1 MWTTGV
7 VVLWFGVM
15 CIVMPRPL
23 FDVPYSTLLYSAD
36 SVLLGA
42 RIATDGQWRFP
53 ASDSVPDRFKKAILT
68 YEDKRFYSH
77 PGIDPLAVARA
88 LRLNITGG
96 RVVSGGST
104 ITMQLARQA
113 LGNGSRNI
121 GRKAVEAFGALFIE
135 CLYSKEQILA
145 LYASHA
151 PFGGNVVGLET
162 ASWRYFG
169 RPSTELSWAE
179 SATLAVLPNSP
190 SLIHPGRNRRQLK
203 HKRDQLLMRLAERG
217 VIDTIECD
225 LAMQEPLP
233 DAPVPLPDAAPH
245 LIERLMADSRG
256 RRVISSLDE
265 RLQRLASD
273 RVDSY
278 AATYASSNRI
288 FNAAALIAEVETGR
302 VLAYVGNV
310 SYDESRSHGH
320 AVDIITSG
328 RSSGSILKPFLY
340 AGMLNDGLITPGA
353 LVADTPLRLG
363 GFSPQNYNR
372 TYYGAVPAS
381 VAVTR
386 SLNVPLVRMLSMYN
400 TGRFMELLDSLGMT
414 TLRFNESHYGASI
427 ILGGA
432 ECTLWDI
439 CGMYA
444 SMGRTL
450 AHFNHYNG
458 RYYRGDIRP
467 LTLSPAG
474 STLLD
479 PLDNRLTDEPAVL
492 SASSIWLTLESMS
505 ALSRPEEEAEWQ
517 QFSSMKRVAWKTGT
531 SHGGR
536 DAWAV
541 GLTSRYV
548 VGVWV
553 GNASG
558 EGRPG
563 LTGVSYAGP
572 ILFDLFSLLPGSE
585 WFDSPVDDME
595 MAEVCPQSGYMA
607 SPLCPVTDSVAIPR
621 AAINTPLCPY
631 HKRVHLSQ
639 DGRWRVD
646 SSCEQIDRMVES
658 SWFVL
663 PPAQEHFYR
672 QYHIDYRPMPP
683 LKPGCGNDKER
694 QLDVIYPEHGTVIS
708 LPRNFDGKRESVIM
722 QAAHTRP
729 DAVIYWY
736 IDDEFVGTTSS
747 DHQLALKPDRGS
759 HRLTLTDTWGNRKV
773 IFFEIK

>member
-1 MWTTGV
+1 MCAGGV
-7 VVLWFGVM
+7 VGLWWVAM
-15 CIVMPRPL
+15 CMVVPGPL

-53 ASDSVPDRFKKAILT
+53 ASDSVPDRFKTAILT

-88 LRLNITGG
+88 VRLNVTGG

-113 LGNGSRNI
+113 LGNGRRNI
-121 GRKAVEAFGALFIE
+121 GRKIVEAFGALFIE
-135 CLYSKEQILA
+135 CRYSKEQILA

-190 SLIHPGRNRRQLK
+190 SLIHPGRNRQRLK
-203 HKRDQLLMRLAERG
+203 YKRDQLLMRLAERG
-217 VIDTIECD
+217 VIDSIECD

-233 DAPVPLPDAAPH
+233 EAPVPLPDAAPH
-245 LIERLMADSRG
+245 LIERLMAESRG
-256 RRVISSLDE
+256 RRVISSLDD
-265 RLQRLASD
+265 RLQRLAAD
-273 RVDSY
+273 RVGSH
-278 AATYASSNRI
+278 AATYASANRI

-310 SYDESRSHGH
+310 SDPEGKTHGH
-320 AVDIITSG
+320 AVDIITSP

-340 AGMLNDGLITPGA
+340 AGMLNDGLITPGT

-381 VAVTR
+381 LAVTR

-450 AHFNHYNG
+450 AHFNRYDG
-458 RYYRGDIRP
+458 RYHRGDIRP
-467 LTLSPAG
+467 LTLSPVG
-474 STLLD
+474 SALLD
-479 PLDNRLTDEPAVL
+479 PLDERLAEEPPVL
-492 SASSIWLTLESMS
+492 SASSVWLTLESMS

-517 QFSSMKRVAWKTGT
+517 QFASMKRVAWKTGT

-585 WFDSPVDDME
+585 WFDRPSDDMM
-595 MAEVCPQSGYMA
+595 MAEVCPQSGHRA
-607 SPLCPVTDSVAIPR
+607 SPLCPVVDSVAIPR
-621 AAINTPLCPY
+621 TAVNTPLCPY

-646 SSCEQIDRMVES
+646 SSCEQVSRMVES

-747 DHQLALKPDRGS
+747 DHRLALKPDSGS

-773 IFFEIK
+773 VMFEVK

>member
-1 MWTTGV
+1 
-7 VVLWFGVM
+7 
-15 CIVMPRPL
+15 
-23 FDVPYSTLLYSAD
+23 
-36 SVLLGA
+36 
-42 RIATDGQWRFP
+42 
-53 ASDSVPDRFKKAILT
+53 
-68 YEDKRFYSH
+68 
-77 PGIDPLAVARA
+77 
-88 LRLNITGG
+88 
-96 RVVSGGST
+96 
-104 ITMQLARQA
+104 
-113 LGNGSRNI
+113 
-121 GRKAVEAFGALFIE
+121 
-135 CLYSKEQILA
+135 
-145 LYASHA
+145 
-151 PFGGNVVGLET
+151 
-162 ASWRYFG
+162 
-169 RPSTELSWAE
+169 
-179 SATLAVLPNSP
+179 
-190 SLIHPGRNRRQLK
+190 
-203 HKRDQLLMRLAERG
+203 MRLAERG
-217 VIDTIECD
+217 VIDSIECD

-233 DAPVPLPDAAPH
+233 EAPVPLPDAAPH
-245 LIERLMADSRG
+245 LTERLMAESRG
-256 RRVISSLDE
+256 RRVISSLDD
-265 RLQRLASD
+265 RLQRLAAD
-273 RVDSY
+273 RVGSH
-278 AATYASSNRI
+278 AATYASANRI

-310 SYDESRSHGH
+310 SDPEGKTHGH
-320 AVDIITSG
+320 AVDIITSP

-340 AGMLNDGLITPGA
+340 AGMLNDGLITPGT

-381 VAVTR
+381 LAVTR

-450 AHFNHYNG
+450 AHFNRYDG
-458 RYYRGDIRP
+458 RYHRGDIRP
-467 LTLSPAG
+467 LTLSPVG
-474 STLLD
+474 SALLD
-479 PLDNRLTDEPAVL
+479 PLDERLAEEPPVL
-492 SASSIWLTLESMS
+492 SASSVWLTLESMS

-517 QFSSMKRVAWKTGT
+517 QFASMKRVAWKTGT

-585 WFDSPVDDME
+585 WFDRPSDDMM
-595 MAEVCPQSGYMA
+595 MAEVCPQSGHRA
-607 SPLCPVTDSVAIPR
+607 SPLCPVVDSVAIPR
-621 AAINTPLCPY
+621 TAVNTPLCPY

-646 SSCEQIDRMVES
+646 SSCEQVSRMVES

-747 DHQLALKPDRGS
+747 DHRLALKPDSGS

-773 IFFEIK
+773 VMFEVK